1 MARRLPPLAEECRVL
16 LKLRLL
22 SATVIIAGLLG
33 LLYLDS
39 QYPCG
44 APGVWLLPLALAVAV
59 MMVYELLDLWRDR
72 PDRPAPW
79 PLYVGAPLT
88 VLLAAAPIWWTLSGE
103 PFPADSLLGRLGWP
117 LAGMCTGLALAFI
130 AEMARYT
137 RPGHSTGSIALSVL
151 AIGYAGLLLSFLVS
165 LRLLPDPQWGM
176 VAVVSV
182 IVIVKLSDTG
192 AYFTGRALGR
202 HKMSPVLSPKK
213 TVEGAIGG
221 IVAAGVGAWLC
232 RAWLVP
238 ALVDPDQPRGALGGW
253 LLYGLVLAAGGML
266 GDLAES
272 LLKRDAQRK
281 DSSSWLPGLGG
292 VLDVLDS
299 LLFAAAPAYLCWASG
314 LVGP

>member
-1 MARRLPPLAEECRVL
+1 M
-16 LKLRLL
+16 LKLRLV
-22 SATVIIAGLLG
+22 SAAVIISALLA
-33 LLYLDS
+33 LLHLDAHHA
-39 QYPCG
+39 PWG

-59 MMVYELLDLWRDR
+59 IMVYELLDLWRDR
-72 PDRPAPW
+72 PDRPTAW

-88 VLLAAAPIWWTLSGE
+88 VLLAAAPLYWTLAGQTG
-103 PFPADSLLGRLGWP
+103 PADDLVGRLGWP
-117 LAGMCTGLALAFI
+117 LAGVTAGIVLAFI

-137 RPGHSTGSIALSVL
+137 QPGLSTGRIALSVL

-176 VAVVSV
+176 AAVVSV

-202 HKMSPVLSPKK
+202 HQMAPSLSPKK
-213 TVEGAIGG
+213 TLEGALGG
-221 IVAAGVGAWLC
+221 LVAAACGAWIC
-232 RAWLVP
+232 RDVLVP
-238 ALVDPDQPRGALGGW
+238 ALVESSQLRGTLGNW
-253 LLYGLVLAAGGML
+253 LVYGLILAVAGML

-272 LLKRDAQRK
+272 LLKRDVQRK

-292 VLDVLDS
+292 VLDILDS
-299 LLFAAAPAYLCWASG
+299 LVFAAAPAYFCWACG

>member
-1 MARRLPPLAEECRVL
+1 L

-22 SATVIIAGLLG
+22 SATIIISGLLG
-33 LLYLDS
+33 LLYLDA
-39 QYPCG
+39 QYSWG
-44 APGVWLLPLALAVAV
+44 APGVWLLPLALVVAV
-59 MMVYELLDLWRDR
+59 MMVYELVDLWRERSDR
-72 PDRPAPW
+72 PTAW

-103 PFPADSLLGRLGWP
+103 PFPADSLVGRLGWP
-117 LAGMCTGLALAFI
+117 LVGSCVGVALAFS

-137 RPGHSTGSIALSVL
+137 QPGRSTGSIALSVL
-151 AIGYAGLLLSFLVS
+151 AIGYAGLLVSFLVS
-165 LRLLPDPQWGM
+165 LRLLPDPQWGL

-182 IVIVKLSDTG
+182 IVVVKLSDTG

-213 TVEGAIGG
+213 TVEGALGG
-221 IVAAGVGAWLC
+221 LAAAGLGAWLC
-232 RAWLVP
+232 RGALVP
-238 ALVDPDQPRGALGGW
+238 ALVASDQGRGALANW
-253 LLYGLVLAAGGML
+253 LLYGLVLAVSGML

-292 VLDVLDS
+292 ILDILDS
-299 LLFAAAPAYLCWASG
+299 LVFAAAPAYFCWASG
-314 LVGP
+314 LVGPY

>member
-1 MARRLPPLAEECRVL
+1 L

-22 SATVIIAGLLG
+22 SATVIISGLIG
-33 LLYLDS
+33 LLYLDY

-44 APGVWLLPLALAVAV
+44 APGIWLLPLAMIVAV
-59 MMVYELLDLWRDR
+59 MMIYELLDLWRDR

-88 VLLAAAPIWWTLSGE
+88 ILLTAAPLLWTLIGR
-103 PFPADSLLGRLGWP
+103 PYPADCLLGRLGWP
-117 LAGMCTGLALAFI
+117 LMGMVAGFALALI

-137 RPGHSTGSIALSVL
+137 KPGHSTGSIALSVF
-151 AIGYAGLLLSFLVS
+151 AIGYAGLLMSFLVS

-176 VAVVSV
+176 AAVVSV

-192 AYFTGRALGR
+192 AYFTGRAMGR
-202 HKMSPVLSPKK
+202 HQMAPVLSPKK
-213 TVEGAIGG
+213 TIEGAVGG
-221 IVAAGVGAWLC
+221 IVFACLGAWIC
-232 RAWLVP
+232 RAWIVP
-238 ALVDPDQPRGALGGW
+238 RLVDADQPRGSLGGW
-253 LLYGLVLAAGGML
+253 LLYGLVLAAAGML

-272 LLKRDAQRK
+272 LLKRDMQRK

-292 VLDVLDS
+292 VLDILDS
-299 LLFAAAPAYLCWASG
+299 IVLAAAPAYLCWASG